1 MRGFVLPG
9 AGKQKHEEEKQP
21 TPEGEKRYEMGRF
34 GGPWWICGW
43 VDVFV
48 ALSFVEGLET
58 CFQPGLNF
66 VELSRVCPARSWQ
79 AEPGRGE
86 ATQFF

>member
-1 MRGFVLPG
+1 
-9 AGKQKHEEEKQP
+9 
-21 TPEGEKRYEMGRF
+21 MGRLGMMWETA
-34 GGPWWICGW
+34 GGALVDLGIWWICGW